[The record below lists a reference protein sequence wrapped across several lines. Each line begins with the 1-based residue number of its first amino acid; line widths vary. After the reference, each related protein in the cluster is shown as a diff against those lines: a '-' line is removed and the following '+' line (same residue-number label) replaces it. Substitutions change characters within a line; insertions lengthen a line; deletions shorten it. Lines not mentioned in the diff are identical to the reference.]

1 MTRLAWLLALLGAAA
16 CQAPGVSP
24 AEFARRPIALVY
36 LDVEQARRRAEML
49 AETELGRPPPK
60 RGVARA
66 SDVARYLEFLAGK
79 VGGSGDEFAGR
90 LALLDPASGAVTLLA
105 AARPGALPQ
114 DRSADGDRLLFAQRV
129 GEHFQL
135 FELRHRTGEV
145 RRLTRGPLV
154 HPQGC
159 YGPEGRLVSMTAG
172 VEGRRAVSRIEIAG
186 TAGAGPQRISEG
198 PVDHSP
204 ACAPDGSAVAWVAS
218 DPRGRESILARG
230 LPLEGEP
237 VRLGPGREPGFSP
250 DGRWIVYS
258 ARAKGRWALYRVRP
272 DGSGRAPIG
281 GGVFDQMQPA
291 VSPDGR
297 LVVYVVQ
304 DGYHRRLHL
313 RRFDGSG
320 DRILLD
326 DGDAEQP
333 VW

>member
-1 MTRLAWLLALLGAAA
+1 MTRLAWLLALLGSIA
-16 CQAPGVSP
+16 CQGPGVSP
-24 AEFARRPIALVY
+24 AEFAPRPIALSY
-36 LDVEQARRRAEML
+36 LDAARSRRRAEML
-49 AETELGRPPPK
+49 AETELGRSPPK
-60 RGVARA
+60 PGVARA
-66 SDVARYLEFLAGK
+66 SDVARYLEFLAGQA
-79 VGGSGDEFAGR
+79 GGSGDEFAGR
-90 LALLDPASGAVTLLA
+90 LALLDPASGAVTPLA

-129 GEHFQL
+129 GEYLQL
-135 FELRHRTGEV
+135 FELRHRSGEV

-172 VEGRRAVSRIEIAG
+172 VESGRAVSRIEVAG
-186 TAGAGPQRISEG
+186 AGRAGPQRISEG
-198 PVDHSP
+198 PLDHSP
-204 ACAPDGSAVAWVAS
+204 ACAPDGSAVAWVAR

-237 VRLGPGREPGFSP
+237 VRLGPGREPGFTP

-281 GGVFDQMQPA
+281 VGTFDQMQPA

-326 DGDAEQP
+326 DGDAEHP